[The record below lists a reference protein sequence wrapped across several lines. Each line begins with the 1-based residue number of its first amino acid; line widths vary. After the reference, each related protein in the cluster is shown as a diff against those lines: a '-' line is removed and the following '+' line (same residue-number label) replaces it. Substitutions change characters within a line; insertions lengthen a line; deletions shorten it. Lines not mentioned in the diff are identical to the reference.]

1 MSRLTERSLAIPKGV
16 DVQITDI
23 EISVKGPNGQ
33 LTQVRADGVEVARN
47 GEEVSIRTIGET
59 RHARAMTGTM
69 QALLRNMM
77 AGVSTKWEKRLEL
90 QGVGY
95 RAQLQGK
102 KLVLQLGF
110 SHPVEFTPPDSIEL
124 ATPTPTEIVV
134 SGVDRQLVGQV
145 AADIRSKRPP
155 EPYKGKGVRYVGEY
169 VKRKESKK

>member
-16 DVQITDI
+16 DVQISNV

-33 LTQVRADGVEVARN
+33 LTQARADGVEVDRN
-47 GEEVSIRTIGET
+47 GEEISIRTVGET
-59 RHARAMTGTM
+59 RQARAMTGTM

-110 SHPVEFTPPDSIEL
+110 SHPVEFMPPNNIEITTPAPS
-124 ATPTPTEIVV
+124 EIVV
-134 SGVDRQLVGQV
+134 SGVDKQLVGQV

>member
-1 MSRLTERSLAIPKGV
+1 MSRLTERSLSIPKGV
-16 DVQITDI
+16 EVQISDI
-23 EISVKGPNGQ
+23 EISVKGPHGE
-33 LTQVRADGVEVARN
+33 LSRPLADGVALDRN
-47 GEEVSIRTIGET
+47 GTEVSIRTVAAT

-110 SHPVEFTPPDSIEL
+110 SHPVEFSPPTGIEISTP
-124 ATPTPTEIVV
+124 APTEIVV

-155 EPYKGKGVRYVGEY
+155 EPYKGKGIRYVGEY

>member
-1 MSRLTERSLAIPKGV
+1 MSRLTERSLSIPKGV
-16 DVQITDI
+16 DVQFTDI
-23 EISVKGPNGQ
+23 EVQVKGPHGQ
-33 LTQVRADGVEVARN
+33 LSRPLADGVAMDLN
-47 GEEVSIRTIGET
+47 GSEVSIRTIGES

-77 AGVSTKWEKRLEL
+77 AGVSEKWEKRLEL

-110 SHPVEFTPPDSIEL
+110 SHPVEFVPPAGIDVS
-124 ATPTPTEIVV
+124 TPTPTEIVV

>member
-33 LTQVRADGVEVARN
+33 LKQARADGVEVNLN

-59 RHARAMTGTM
+59 RQARAMTGTM

-110 SHPVEFTPPDSIEL
+110 SHPVEFTPPENIEI

>member
-1 MSRLTERSLAIPKGV
+1 MSRLTERSLTIPKGV
-16 DVQITDI
+16 DIQISDF
-23 EISVKGPNGQ
+23 EISVKGTHGQ
-33 LTQVRADGVEVARN
+33 LSQACAEGVAVDRN
-47 GEEVSIRTIGET
+47 GEEISIRTVGAT
-59 RHARAMTGTM
+59 RQARAMTGTM

-77 AGVSTKWEKRLEL
+77 AGVSAKWEKRLEL

-110 SHPVEFTPPDSIEL
+110 SHPVEFMPPDDIEI

>member
-1 MSRLTERSLAIPKGV
+1 MSRLTERSLEIPKGV
-16 DVQITDI
+16 DVQISDI
-23 EISVKGPNGQ
+23 EILVKGPHGQ
-33 LTQVRADGVEVARN
+33 LSQGRAEGVEVDRN

-59 RHARAMTGTM
+59 RQARAMTGTM

-110 SHPVEFTPPDSIEL
+110 SHPVEFTPPIGIEI

-134 SGVDRQLVGQV
+134 SGVDKQLVGQV
-145 AADIRSKRPP
+145 TADIRSKRPP